1 MRARTR
7 ALTLV
12 WLFAFG
18 LAALGTGDAL
28 SASRHKDIRA
38 HRNNVEDEA
47 QTRFFWRPSDAE
59 VEGVVFSSAERSSR
73 SCGRTHPN
81 GGTRTGCVVL
91 GFSASASEPRRPTT
105 GGSDRCPERRSN

>member
-38 HRNNVEDEA
+38 HRSKAAAAAGHKRGTALNAKRHTAPSQSEESHEA
-47 QTRFFWRPSDAE
+47 VTFTAARILRCGETGNRTDTQE
-59 VEGVVFSSAERSSR
+59 QVEGRCR
-73 SCGRTHPN
+73 
-81 GGTRTGCVVL
+81 
-91 GFSASASEPRRPTT
+91 AS
-105 GGSDRCPERRSN
+105 GIDQ